1 MSATFTVLAS
11 LALASGAAEADRNL
25 DEESVRLANT
35 LVTAYTCDLLGY
47 GVDYIS
53 MVDWG
58 HETREA
64 MMAEGATYDE
74 AMKRMQAD
82 VRVVRDRFNATY
94 GTAITASRW
103 AIFDNGIT
111 SHGPQGRYMKT
122 FSKRC
127 NRLAKDEVTSAF
139 FTKPESRVSGAELSR
154 KVRSLIVAARHGE

>member
-1 MSATFTVLAS
+1 MSATFTILSS
-11 LALASGAAEADRNL
+11 LALASGAAETDRNL
-25 DEESVRLANT
+25 DEESVRFANT

-82 VRVVRDRFNATY
+82 VRVVRDR
-94 GTAITASRW
+94 
-103 AIFDNGIT
+103 
-111 SHGPQGRYMKT
+111 
-122 FSKRC
+122 
-127 NRLAKDEVTSAF
+127 
-139 FTKPESRVSGAELSR
+139 
-154 KVRSLIVAARHGE
+154 